1 MIHFLRFNFGTI
13 EEYLSEMVS
22 NIWIAAADNDISLVE
37 SYLNSGNFS
46 PNSKDA
52 NGYTP
57 VHAAASY
64 GNIDLLKLLISRGG
78 DINIQDEEGDTP
90 LHHVEAVNVAK
101 LLVEELK
108 ADWERKNHDGQ
119 TAAEYI
125 EENNDG
131 ESLDVV
137 HYLKSISDRSN
148 QSEES
153 RAVGNSNSLDA
164 MPTEFDYRFDYKTE
178 SQPEN
183 IEYNAQEA
191 ERRKKLE
198 EILASDNA
206 EEQLRSFLKDAVSEG
221 LNDMQTQ
228 SREVDNEQE
237 KKKKRWS

>member
-1 MIHFLRFNFGTI
+1 
-13 EEYLSEMVS
+13 MVS
-22 NIWIAAADNDISLVE
+22 NIWIASADNDIALVE

-64 GNIDLLKLLISRGG
+64 GHIDLLKLLISKGG
-78 DINIQDEEGDTP
+78 DINVQDEEGDTP
-90 LHHVEAVNVAK
+90 LHHVEDVNLAR

-108 ADWERKNHDGQ
+108 ADWEKKNHDGQ

-131 ESLDVV
+131 ESLDLV
-137 HYLKSISDRSN
+137 HYLKSISN
-148 QSEES
+148 EKTQSEES
-153 RAVGNSNSLDA
+153 RGLGNDNSLDE
-164 MPTEFDYRFDYKTE
+164 MPTGFDYRLGYKTE

-183 IEYNAQEA
+183 IEYNPQEA
-191 ERRKKLE
+191 ERRRKLE

-206 EEQLRSFLKDAVSEG
+206 EEQLRNFLKDAVSEG

-228 SREVDNEQE
+228 SRGVDIDHEN
-237 KKKKRWS
+237 KKKRWS